1 MITRIEKDIYFVSGV
16 HFDGNFHINSYDITL
31 SMLVE
36 TDLPKEHTTA
46 IERLDFFI
54 KNVVT
59 NSVFVKEE
67 HIDSIDRYLDAGI
80 EVITLP
86 EEPYDQVVALAL
98 LLKLN
103 AIMENRIKI
112 TDITVGS
119 LLGEGIRYPI
129 VAETAENA
137 EMFSTQGWW
146 YENDTS
152 TRNKNILTFEPENNV
167 VKLFDDSEWAKL
179 NLSWKDKPKNGLI

>member
-1 MITRIEKDIYFVSGV
+1 MITRIEKDMYFVSGV
-16 HFDGNFHINSYDITL
+16 HFDGNFHINSYDTTL

-86 EEPYDQVVALAL
+86 SV
-98 LLKLN
+98 
-103 AIMENRIKI
+103 
-112 TDITVGS
+112 S
-119 LLGEGIRYPI
+119 
-129 VAETAENA
+129 
-137 EMFSTQGWW
+137 
-146 YENDTS
+146 
-152 TRNKNILTFEPENNV
+152 
-167 VKLFDDSEWAKL
+167 
-179 NLSWKDKPKNGLI
+179 